1 VTAEKSDRLT
11 REELEALYAE
21 HSDELRAFLRG
32 VLRDA
37 DLAAEALQMT
47 FVKLIEQGET
57 ANRTTFKG
65 WLFKVALNEARGIR
79 RRSRREEKLLRQP
92 VWQTGNETLSLEETL
107 IRQESVEQLRD
118 LIQKLPPEQQTILK
132 LRLRDEITFAT
143 IAEQLELPLG
153 TVLTRMRAALKTLTL
168 QLRERES

>member
-1 VTAEKSDRLT
+1 VTAETPDRLT
-11 REELEALYAE
+11 RAELEALYAE
-21 HSDELRAFLRG
+21 HSSELRAFLRG

-57 ANRTTFKG
+57 ANRMTFKG

-79 RRSRREEKLLRQP
+79 RRSRREAELLRRP
-92 VWQTGNETLSLEETL
+92 VWQSGDETLTPEETL
-107 IRQESVEQLRD
+107 IQQESVEQLRD
-118 LIQKLPPEQQTILK
+118 LIQKLPVEQRTILN
-132 LRLRDEITFAT
+132 LRLHDEITFAD
-143 IAEQLELPLG
+143 IAQQLNLPLG
-153 TVLTRMRAALKTLTL
+153 TVLTRMRAALKTLTS